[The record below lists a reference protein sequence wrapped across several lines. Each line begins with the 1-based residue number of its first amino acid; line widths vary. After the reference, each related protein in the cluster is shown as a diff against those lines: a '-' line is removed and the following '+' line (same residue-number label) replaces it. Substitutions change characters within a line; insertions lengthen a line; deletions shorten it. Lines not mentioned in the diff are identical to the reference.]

1 MFVRGIFLL
10 DKINDKVIN
19 LYITINVALYNV
31 LIK

>member
-1 MFVRGIFLL
+1 MGIFLL